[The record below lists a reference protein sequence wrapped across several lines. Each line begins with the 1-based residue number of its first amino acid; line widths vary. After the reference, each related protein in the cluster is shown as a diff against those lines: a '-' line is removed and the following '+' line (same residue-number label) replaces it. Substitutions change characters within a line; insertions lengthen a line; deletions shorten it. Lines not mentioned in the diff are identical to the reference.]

1 MLPFGRSAVTKNGRI
16 GITWEQASLA
26 PISISIKIFR
36 FLKLFASLQSYM
48 RGNVTKKPKK
58 EPTVDDSRLMSLIK
72 QGKTE
77 YIGEIAARYYDDIYR
92 FLCFKTG
99 DSDLAGD
106 LTQETFLRFIRY
118 LDGYRERNLK
128 GYLLTLAMNV
138 CRDHWKTESRHSRER
153 SWEQLQE
160 EGRAEGRQRADAGYD
175 WENGGEQEEAARLE
189 LKEALLKLPEFQRD
203 AILLHY
209 YYGFKDREIGKMT
222 GTAVSTVKSRIR
234 QGCLKLR
241 ELLGQDF

>member
-1 MLPFGRSAVTKNGRI
+1 M
-16 GITWEQASLA
+16 
-26 PISISIKIFR
+26 
-36 FLKLFASLQSYM
+36 
-48 RGNVTKKPKK
+48 
-58 EPTVDDSRLMSLIK
+58 DDSRLMSLIK

-92 FLCFKTG
+92 FLCFKTQ

-118 LDGYRERNLK
+118 LDGYREKNLK

-138 CRDHWKTESRHSRER
+138 CRDHWKTESRRSGER

-160 EGRAEGRQRADAGYD
+160 EGRTAGMQRTDAGHD
-175 WENGGEQEEAARLE
+175 WETAPRQEEAAARLE
-189 LKEALLKLPEFQRD
+189 LKEALLKLPELQRD